1 MKETKKEALVMLNNL
16 DGLLTE
22 RIEELHKVQGMQQAR
37 HAYIYYRNLLW
48 DIEEKIKE
56 IGD

>member
-1 MKETKKEALVMLNNL
+1 MKSTKKEALEMLNKLEN
-16 DGLLTE
+16 LLTE
-22 RIEELHKVQGMQQAR
+22 RIEDLHQVWGMQQAR
-37 HAYIYYRNLLW
+37 HAYIYYRDLLG

>member
-1 MKETKKEALVMLNNL
+1 MKETKKEALVMLRNL

-22 RIEELHKVQGMQQAR
+22 RIEELHEVQGMQQAR
-37 HAYIYYRNLLW
+37 HAYIYYRDLLW

-56 IGD
+56 IAD